1 MRTPLCRFLQNASQL
16 CCRWP
21 DAPVSPGLYRGIDS
35 KLAQTVLAAAI
46 LFTTKEQLTRA
57 TRNALRRASRG
68 AKAA

>member
-21 DAPVSPGLYRGIDS
+21 DALASPGLYRGIDS

-46 LFTTKEQLTRA
+46 LFTTKEKLTSA
-57 TRNALRRASRG
+57 TRSALRRASRG